1 MSIYSESKCWEI
13 IGCDHSDCLA
23 RSEPDKPCWQI
34 AKRVG
39 AFRDVSHTCSDC
51 IVYLLKN
58 DGAVADRKAIEEIL
72 KNRVNIKKTGTCHL
86 TCILKI
92 L

>member
-1 MSIYSESKCWEI
+1 MSISSELKCWEI
-13 IGCDHSDCLA
+13 TGCDHLDCLA

-34 AKRVG
+34 AKRIG
-39 AFRDVSHTCSDC
+39 AFRDVSNTCRDC

-58 DGAVADRKAIEEIL
+58 EAAAAGRKEIEEIL
-72 KNRVNIKKTGTCHL
+72 NNRTDSEKIGTCHY
-86 TCILKI
+86 TCILKT